1 MFEYERVYA
10 EIDLDAIC
18 KNVSAMKKNIANDT
32 KILAVIKTDG
42 YGHGA
47 IPIAIELENI
57 DDVYGFAVATAE
69 EALDLRKN
77 DIKKPILILGYT
89 FPGNYEELIKNKIS
103 MALFREDSM
112 AEIAKVAEEIGEK
125 ALVHIKVDTGMGRIG
140 VLPNEEGLSFAGK
153 IIENPSLCLEGVFTH
168 FAKADET
175 DKEFTYGQIKKFDAY
190 VKDIEEKYHYQIPIK
205 HVSNSAGIIDVKE
218 ANMDLVRAG
227 IILYGLWPSDEV
239 NKENITL
246 KPALS
251 LYSTVVYLK
260 DVEKGTPVS
269 YGGKFIADKAMKIA
283 TIPVGY
289 GDGYP
294 RSLSGKGYVLIRGQ
308 KAPILG
314 RVCMDQFM
322 VDVSHIKDVC
332 MGDKVTLIGK
342 DENENITVDEL
353 GELADKFN
361 YEFVCGLSKRIP
373 RTFVKNKKVIGTE
386 NYFEGVFIS

>member
-10 EIDLDAIC
+10 EINLDAIHS
-18 KNVSAMKKNIANDT
+18 NVWAMKQHISKQT
-32 KILAVIKTDG
+32 KILAVIKTDA

-47 IPIAIELENI
+47 IPIAKELENE
-57 DDVYGFAVATAE
+57 DGVYGYAVATAE

-77 DIKKPILILGYT
+77 HIEKPILILGYT
-89 FPGNYEELIKNKIS
+89 FPGSYEELIRNRIS
-103 MALFREDSM
+103 IALFREDSLD
-112 AEIAKVAEEIGEK
+112 EISQVAEKIGQK

-140 VLPNEEGLSFAGK
+140 VMPNEEGIVFAGK
-153 IIENPSLCLEGVFTH
+153 ILERKSLWLEGVFTH

-175 DKEFTYGQIKKFDAY
+175 NKEFTYRQMKKYLDF
-190 VKDIEEKYHYQIPIK
+190 VGEIEKRYGYSIPIK
-205 HVSNSAGIIDVKE
+205 HMSNSAGIIDMKE
-218 ANMDLVRAG
+218 ANLDLVRAG

-239 NKENITL
+239 SKDYVPL
-246 KPALS
+246 QPALS

-260 DVEKGTPVS
+260 EIEAGTPVS
-269 YGGKFIADKAMKIA
+269 YGGTFVADKKMKIA

-294 RSLSGKGYVLIRGQ
+294 RSLSNKGYVLIHGQ

-322 VDVSHIKDVC
+322 VDVTPIANVK
-332 MGDKVTLIGK
+332 MGDKVTLIGT
-342 DENENITVDEL
+342 DGEETITVEEL
-353 GELADKFN
+353 GEIADKFN

-373 RTFVKNKKVIGTE
+373 RTFVKDKKVIGTE

>member
-10 EIDLDAIC
+10 QIDLDAVRD
-18 KNVSAMKKNIANDT
+18 NVISMKKHISNDT

-47 IPIAIELENI
+47 IPIAKELEEEEC
-57 DDVYGFAVATAE
+57 VFGYAVATSE

-77 DIKKPILILGYT
+77 DINKPILILGYT
-89 FPGNYEELIKNKIS
+89 FPGKYEELIKNRIS
-103 MALFREDSM
+103 MAVFREDSLD
-112 AEIAKVAEEIGEK
+112 EISQVAAKVGEK

-140 VLPNEEGLSFAGK
+140 VMPDETGFSFAEK
-153 IIENPSLCLEGVFTH
+153 ILCNEYLCLEGVFTH
-168 FAKADET
+168 FAKADEQ
-175 DKEFTYGQIKKFDAY
+175 DKTFTYEQI
-190 VKDIEEKYHYQIPIK
+190 EKYNYFVREIENKYNYNIPIK
-205 HVSNSAGIIDVKE
+205 HTSNSAGIIDLKE

-239 NKENITL
+239 CREQLVL
-246 KPALS
+246 KPVLS
-251 LYSTVVYLK
+251 LYSTVVFIK
-260 DVEKGTPVS
+260 EVKPGATVS
-269 YGGKFIADKAMKIA
+269 YGSTFVAKEHMRIA

-294 RSLSGKGYVLIRGQ
+294 RSLSGKGYVLINGK

-322 VDVSHIKDVC
+322 VDVTHIENVK
-332 MGDKVTLIGK
+332 MGDKVTLIGF
-342 DENENITVDEL
+342 DGEECISVEEL
-353 GELADKFN
+353 GMIADKFN

-373 RTFVKNKKVIGTE
+373 RIFVKDKNVIGTE

>member
-10 EIDLDAIC
+10 EIDLDAIRH
-18 KNVSAMKKNIANDT
+18 NVSAMSENIAMDT

-47 IPIAIELENI
+47 IPIAKELEEM
-57 DDVYGFAVATAE
+57 DKVYGYAVATAE

-77 DIKKPILILGYT
+77 EVKKPILILGYT
-89 FPGNYEELIKNKIS
+89 FPGKYEELIRNNIS
-103 MALFREDSM
+103 MALFRKDSLE
-112 AEIAKVAEEIGEK
+112 EIAQVAKNIGKK
-125 ALVHIKVDTGMGRIG
+125 ASVHIKIDTGMGRIG
-140 VLPNEEGLSFAGK
+140 VFPDETGVEFAGEILK
-153 IIENPSLCLEGVFTH
+153 NEFLYLEGAFTH

-175 DKEFTYGQIKKFDAY
+175 DKTFTLDQIEKFRTF
-190 VKDIEEKYHYQIPIK
+190 VNEVEEKFGYQIPMK
-205 HVSNSAGIIDVKE
+205 HTSNSAGIIDLKE
-218 ANMDLVRAG
+218 ANLDLVRAG

-239 NKENITL
+239 SKTAVCL

-251 LYSTVVYLK
+251 LYSTIVYIK
-260 DVEKGTPVS
+260 DIQEGTPVS
-269 YGGKFIADKAMKIA
+269 YGGKFVADKKMKIA

-294 RSLSGKGYVLIRGQ
+294 RSLSGKGFVLIQGQ
-308 KAPILG
+308 RAPILG

-322 VDVSHIKDVC
+322 VDVSHIANVN
-332 MGDKVTLIGK
+332 MGDKVTLIGEDK
-342 DENENITVDEL
+342 GQKITVEEL
-353 GELADKFN
+353 GDLADKFN

>member
-18 KNVSAMKKNIANDT
+18 KNVVAMKNNIAKDT

-47 IPIAIELENI
+47 IPIAIELETM
-57 DDVYGFAVATAE
+57 DEVYGFAVATAE

-89 FPGNYEELIKNKIS
+89 FPGKYEELIKNKIS
-103 MALFREDSM
+103 MALFREDSLD
-112 AEIAKVAEEIGEK
+112 EIAKVAEKMDEK

-140 VLPNEEGLSFAGK
+140 VRPDEDGVIFAGK
-153 IIENPSLCLEGVFTH
+153 ILANPSLCLEGVFTH
-168 FAKADET
+168 FAKADESNKDFT
-175 DKEFTYGQIKKFDAY
+175 YRQIEKFQEFTGKIK
-190 VKDIEEKYHYQIPIK
+190 ETYHYQIPII
-205 HVSNSAGIIDVKE
+205 HASNSAGIIDIKE

-239 NKENITL
+239 NKESISL
-246 KPALS
+246 RPALS
-251 LYSTVVYLK
+251 LYSTIVYLK
-260 DVEKGTPVS
+260 EIEKGTPVS
-269 YGGKFIADKAMKIA
+269 YGGKFVAEKSMKIA

-294 RSLSGKGYVLIRGQ
+294 RSLSGKGYVLIKGQ

-322 VDVSHIKDVC
+322 VDVTHIKEVC

-342 DENENITVDEL
+342 DCEETITVEEL
-353 GELADKFN
+353 GDLADKFN

>member
-18 KNVSAMKKNIANDT
+18 KNVCAMKKNIAKDT
-32 KILAVIKTDG
+32 RILAVIKTDG

-47 IPIAIELENI
+47 IPIAIELENM
-57 DDVYGFAVATAE
+57 DEVYGFAVATAE

-77 DIKKPILILGYT
+77 NIKKPILILGYT
-89 FPGNYEELIKNKIS
+89 FPGNYEELIRNKIS

-125 ALVHIKVDTGMGRIG
+125 ALVHIKLDTGMGRIG
-140 VLPNEEGLSFAGK
+140 VLPNEAGIGFAGK
-153 IIENPSLCLEGVFTH
+153 IIENPFLYLEGVFTH

-175 DKEFTYGQIKKFDAY
+175 DKEFTYGQIRKFDDY
-190 VKDIEEKYHYQIPIK
+190 IRSIETKYHYEIPIK
-205 HVSNSAGIIDVKE
+205 HVSNSAGIIDIKE

-239 NKENITL
+239 NKKNISL
-246 KPALS
+246 NPALS

-260 DVEKGTPVS
+260 EIEKGTAVS
-269 YGGKFIADKAMKIA
+269 YGGKFVADKAMKIA

-322 VDVSHIKDVC
+322 VDVSHISEVC

-342 DENENITVDEL
+342 DEKEIITVEEL

>member
-112 AEIAKVAEEIGEK
+112 AEIAKVAKEIGEK

-140 VLPNEEGLSFAGK
+140 VLPNEEGARFAGK

-190 VKDIEEKYHYQIPIK
+190 VKYIEEKYHYQIPIK

-227 IILYGLWPSDEV
+227 IIYMDYGLLT
-239 NKENITL
+239 K
-246 KPALS
+246 
-251 LYSTVVYLK
+251 
-260 DVEKGTPVS
+260 
-269 YGGKFIADKAMKIA
+269 
-283 TIPVGY
+283 
-289 GDGYP
+289 
-294 RSLSGKGYVLIRGQ
+294 
-308 KAPILG
+308 
-314 RVCMDQFM
+314 
-322 VDVSHIKDVC
+322 
-332 MGDKVTLIGK
+332 
-342 DENENITVDEL
+342 
-353 GELADKFN
+353 
-361 YEFVCGLSKRIP
+361 
-373 RTFVKNKKVIGTE
+373 
-386 NYFEGVFIS
+386 

>member
-10 EIDLDAIC
+10 QIDLDAIRD
-18 KNVSAMKKNIANDT
+18 NVIAMKKHISNDT

-47 IPIAIELENI
+47 IPIAKELEEEEC
-57 DDVYGFAVATAE
+57 VFGYAVATAE

-77 DIKKPILILGYT
+77 EINKPILILGYT
-89 FPGNYEELIKNKIS
+89 FPGKYEELIRHRIS
-103 MALFREDSM
+103 MAVFREDSLN
-112 AEIAKVAEEIGEK
+112 EISQIAAKVGEK

-140 VLPNEEGLSFAGK
+140 VMPDETGLAFAQKILNNEF
-153 IIENPSLCLEGVFTH
+153 LCLEGVFTH
-168 FAKADET
+168 FAKADEQ
-175 DKEFTYGQIKKFDAY
+175 DKTFTYGQI
-190 VKDIEEKYHYQIPIK
+190 EKYRNFVGEIEKRYNYNIPIK
-205 HVSNSAGIIDVKE
+205 HTSNSAGIIDLRE
-218 ANMDLVRAG
+218 ANMNLVRAG
-227 IILYGLWPSDEV
+227 IILYGLWPSEEV
-239 NKENITL
+239 GKELLVL

-251 LYSTVVYLK
+251 LYSTIVFIK
-260 DVEKGTPVS
+260 DVKPGTTVS
-269 YGGKFIADKAMKIA
+269 YGGTFVAKENMKIA

-294 RSLSGKGYVLIRGQ
+294 RSLSGKGYVLIHGK

-322 VDVSHIKDVC
+322 VDVTHIENVK
-332 MGDKVTLIGK
+332 MGDKVTLIGT
-342 DENENITVDEL
+342 DGEENISVEEL
-353 GELADKFN
+353 GTLADKFN

-373 RTFVKNKKVIGTE
+373 RIFVKDKKVIGTE

>member
-10 EIDLDAIC
+10 EIDLDAV
-18 KNVSAMKKNIANDT
+18 KDNVRAMKKHISDKT
-32 KILAVIKTDG
+32 KIMAVIKTDG

-47 IPIAIELENI
+47 IPIAGELQKEEA
-57 DDVYGFAVATAE
+57 VYGFAVATPE
-69 EALDLRKN
+69 EALDLRRN
-77 DIKKPILILGYT
+77 NVHKPILILGYT
-89 FPGNYEELIKNKIS
+89 FPGKYEELIKNNIS
-103 MALFREDSM
+103 MAVFRKDSLM
-112 AEIAKVAEEIGEK
+112 EIAQIAKKIHYK
-125 ALVHIKVDTGMGRIG
+125 ARVHIKVDTGMGRIG
-140 VLPNEEGLSFAGK
+140 VMPNEEGLSFAGE
-153 IIENPSLCLEGVFTH
+153 ILNTPDLCLEGVFTH
-168 FAKADET
+168 FAKADESNK
-175 DKEFTYGQIKKFDAY
+175 DFTYGQIDAFNGY
-190 VKDIEEKYHYQIPIK
+190 VNKIEELYGYQIPIK
-205 HVSNSAGIIDVKE
+205 HVSNSAGILDISE

-239 NKENITL
+239 DKEKISLN
-246 KPALS
+246 PALS

-260 DVEKGTPVS
+260 EIEAGTPVS
-269 YGGKFIADKAMKIA
+269 YGGKFVSDKPMKVA

-322 VDVSHIKDVC
+322 VDVTHIKEVC
-332 MGDKVTLIGK
+332 MGDKVTLIGNDGK
-342 DENENITVDEL
+342 ENITVEEL
-353 GELADKFN
+353 GILADKFN

>member
-10 EIDLDAIC
+10 EIDLDAI
-18 KNVSAMKKNIANDT
+18 KDNVRAMKEHISDKT
-32 KILAVIKTDG
+32 KIMAVIKTDG

-47 IPIAIELENI
+47 IPIAGELQKEEA
-57 DDVYGFAVATAE
+57 VYGFAVATPE
-69 EALDLRKN
+69 EALDLRRN
-77 DIKKPILILGYT
+77 NVHKPILILGYT
-89 FPGNYEELIKNKIS
+89 FPGKYEELIKNNIS
-103 MALFREDSM
+103 MAVFRKDSLL
-112 AEIAKVAEEIGEK
+112 EIAQIAKKINYK
-125 ALVHIKVDTGMGRIG
+125 ARVHIKVDTGMGRIG
-140 VLPNEEGLSFAGK
+140 VMPNEEGLSFAGE
-153 IIENPSLCLEGVFTH
+153 ILNTPDLSLEGVFTH

-175 DKEFTYGQIKKFDAY
+175 DKSFTYGQMKKYNDFVAQ
-190 VKDIEEKYHYQIPIK
+190 IEEKFQYKIPVK
-205 HVSNSAGIIDVKE
+205 HVSNSAGIIDIKE
-218 ANMDLVRAG
+218 ANMDVVRAG

-239 NKENITL
+239 SKSVISL
-246 KPALS
+246 KTALS
-251 LYSTVVYLK
+251 LYSTIVYLK
-260 DVEKGTPVS
+260 EVDEGTTVS
-269 YGGKFIADKAMKIA
+269 YGGKFVADKKMKIA

-322 VDVSHIKDVC
+322 VDVSHIEDVK

-342 DENENITVDEL
+342 DKEEVITVEEL
-353 GELADKFN
+353 GEIADKFN

-373 RTFVKNKKVIGTE
+373 RTFVKNRKVIGTE

>member
-10 EIDLDAIC
+10 EIDLDAIRH
-18 KNVSAMKKNIANDT
+18 NVSAMSENIAKDT

-47 IPIAIELENI
+47 IPIAKELEEM
-57 DDVYGFAVATAE
+57 DKVYGYAVATAE

-77 DIKKPILILGYT
+77 EVKKPILILGYT
-89 FPGNYEELIKNKIS
+89 FPGKYEELIRNNIS
-103 MALFREDSM
+103 MALFRKDSLE
-112 AEIAKVAEEIGEK
+112 EIAQVAKNIGKK
-125 ALVHIKVDTGMGRIG
+125 ASVHIKIDTGMGRIG
-140 VLPNEEGLSFAGK
+140 VSPDETGVEFAGEILK
-153 IIENPSLCLEGVFTH
+153 NEFLYLEGAFTH

-175 DKEFTYGQIKKFDAY
+175 DKTFTLDQIEKFRTF
-190 VKDIEEKYHYQIPIK
+190 VNEVEEKFGYQIPMK
-205 HVSNSAGIIDVKE
+205 HTSNSAGIIDLKE
-218 ANMDLVRAG
+218 ANLDLVRAG

-239 NKENITL
+239 SKTAVCL

-251 LYSTVVYLK
+251 LYSTIVYIK
-260 DVEKGTPVS
+260 DIQEGTPVS
-269 YGGKFIADKAMKIA
+269 YGGKFVADKKMKIA

-294 RSLSGKGYVLIRGQ
+294 RSLSGKGFVLIQGQ
-308 KAPILG
+308 RAPILG

-322 VDVSHIKDVC
+322 VDVSHIANVN
-332 MGDKVTLIGK
+332 MGDKVTLIGEDK
-342 DENENITVDEL
+342 GQRITVEEL
-353 GELADKFN
+353 GDLADKFN

>member
-10 EIDLDAIC
+10 EIDLDAI
-18 KNVSAMKKNIANDT
+18 KDNVMAMKKHISAKT
-32 KILAVIKTDG
+32 RIMAVIKTDG

-47 IPIAIELENI
+47 IPIAEELEKEEA
-57 DDVYGFAVATAE
+57 VYGFAVATPE

-77 DIKKPILILGYT
+77 NIHKPILILGYT
-89 FPGNYEELIKNKIS
+89 FPGKYEELIKNNIS
-103 MALFREDSM
+103 MAVFRKDSLLEIS
-112 AEIAKVAEEIGEK
+112 EIANKINHRAR
-125 ALVHIKVDTGMGRIG
+125 VHLKVDTGMGRIG
-140 VLPNEEGLSFAGK
+140 VMPNEEGVSFAGE
-153 IIENPSLCLEGVFTH
+153 IINTPDLYLEGVFTH

-175 DKEFTYGQIKKFDAY
+175 DKKFTYGQIKKYNDFVAQ
-190 VKDIEEKYHYQIPIK
+190 IEEKYQYQIPVK
-205 HVSNSAGIIDVKE
+205 HVSNSAGIIDIKE
-218 ANMDLVRAG
+218 ANMDVVRAG

-239 NKENITL
+239 TKEYMDL
-246 KPALS
+246 KAALS
-251 LYSTVVYLK
+251 LYSTIVYLK
-260 DVEKGTPVS
+260 EVDEGTPIS
-269 YGGKFIADKAMKIA
+269 YGGKFVADKKMKIA

-294 RSLSGKGYVLIRGQ
+294 RSLSGKGYVLIRGH

-322 VDVSHIKDVC
+322 VDVSHIEDVE

-342 DENENITVDEL
+342 DKEEVITVEEL

>member
-10 EIDLDAIC
+10 EIDLDAI
-18 KNVSAMKKNIANDT
+18 KENIMAMRNHISKDT

-47 IPIAIELENI
+47 IPIAKELETE
-57 DDVYGFAVATAE
+57 DCVYGYAVATAE

-77 DIKKPILILGYT
+77 EIEKPILILGYT
-89 FPGNYEELIKNKIS
+89 FPGKYEELIKNHIS
-103 MALFREDSM
+103 MAVFREDSLR
-112 AEIAKVAEEIGEK
+112 EIAQVAEQIGQK
-125 ALVHIKVDTGMGRIG
+125 AFVHIKVDTGMGRIG
-140 VLPNEEGLSFAGK
+140 VMPDETGLSFAGAILK
-153 IIENPSLCLEGVFTH
+153 NEFLYLEGVFTH

-175 DKEFTYGQIKKFDAY
+175 NKDFTHKQM
-190 VKDIEEKYHYQIPIK
+190 EKYHWFVKEVERRYGYLVPIK
-205 HVSNSAGIIDVKE
+205 HMSNSAGIIDIKE

-239 NKENITL
+239 VKENILL

-251 LYSTVVYLK
+251 LYSTIVYIK
-260 DVEKGTPVS
+260 EVAAGTTVS
-269 YGGKFIADKAMKIA
+269 YGGTFVADKNMKIA

-294 RSLSGKGYVLIRGQ
+294 RSLSGKGYVLINGQ

-322 VDVSHIKDVC
+322 VDVTHIEHVK
-332 MGDKVTLIGK
+332 MGDKVTLIGY
-342 DENENITVDEL
+342 DGEEAISVDEL
-353 GELADKFN
+353 GELANKFN

-373 RTFVKNKKVIGTE
+373 RIFVKDKKVIGTE

>member
-1 MFEYERVYA
+1 MFEYERVCA
-10 EIDLDAIC
+10 EIDLDAIRH
-18 KNVSAMKKNIANDT
+18 NVSAMKKNIEKGT
-32 KILAVIKTDG
+32 KILAVIKTDA

-47 IPIAIELENI
+47 IPIAKELDEMEE
-57 DDVYGFAVATAE
+57 VYGFAVATAE

-77 DIKKPILILGYT
+77 EVEKPILILGYT
-89 FPGNYEELIKNKIS
+89 FPQKYEELIRNHIS
-103 MALFREDSM
+103 ITLFRKDSLL
-112 AEIAKVAEEIGEK
+112 EIARISKSIGQK
-125 ALVHIKVDTGMGRIG
+125 ASVHIKVDTGMGRIG
-140 VLPNEEGLSFAGK
+140 VTLDESGIEFAGE
-153 IIENPSLCLEGVFTH
+153 ILENEFLYLEGVFTH
-168 FAKADET
+168 FARADET
-175 DKEFTYGQIKKFDAY
+175 DKAFTIGQLDKFRDY
-190 VKDIEEKYHYQIPIK
+190 VKKVEERYHYEIPMK
-205 HVSNSAGIIDVKE
+205 HVSNSAGIIDIKE
-218 ANMDLVRAG
+218 ANLDLVRAG

-239 NKENITL
+239 SKEVISL

-251 LYSTVVYLK
+251 LYSTIVYIK
-260 DVEKGTPVS
+260 DVLEGTPIS
-269 YGGKFIADKAMKIA
+269 YGGKFVADRKMKIA

-294 RSLSGKGYVLIRGQ
+294 RSLSNKGYVLINGQ

-322 VDVSHIKDVC
+322 VDVSNIENVQ
-332 MGDKVTLIGK
+332 MGDRVTLIGEDK
-342 DENENITVDEL
+342 GQRITVEEL

>member
-18 KNVSAMKKNIANDT
+18 KNVISMKKNIAKDT

-47 IPIAIELENI
+47 IPIAIELENMEE
-57 DDVYGFAVATAE
+57 VYGFAVATAE

-89 FPGNYEELIKNKIS
+89 FPGKYEELIRNKIS
-103 MALFREDSM
+103 MAIFREDSM
-112 AEIAKVAEEIGEK
+112 VEIAKVAEEIGEK
-125 ALVHIKVDTGMGRIG
+125 ALVHIKVDTGMGRVGIM
-140 VLPNEEGLSFAGK
+140 PNDAGAIFAGK
-153 IIENPSLCLEGVFTH
+153 IIENPALCLEGVFTH
-168 FAKADET
+168 FAKADESNK
-175 DKEFTYGQIKKFDAY
+175 DFTYSQIDAFGTF
-190 VKDIEEKYHYQIPIK
+190 VKRIEEMYGYQIPIK
-205 HVSNSAGIIDVKE
+205 HVSNSAGIIDIKE

-239 NKENITL
+239 DKEKITL

-251 LYSTVVYLK
+251 LYSTIVYLK
-260 DVEKGTPVS
+260 KIEAGTSVS
-269 YGGKFIADKAMKIA
+269 YGGKFVADSTMKIA

-289 GDGYP
+289 GDGCP
-294 RSLSGKGYVLIRGQ
+294 RSLSSKGYVLIKGQ

-322 VDVSHIKDVC
+322 VDVTHIKEVC

-342 DENENITVDEL
+342 DGNERITVEEL
-353 GELADKFN
+353 GKLADKFN

-373 RTFVKNKKVIGTE
+373 RTFMKNKKVIGTE

>member
-10 EIDLDAIC
+10 QIDLDAI
-18 KNVSAMKKNIANDT
+18 KDNVMAMKKHISNDT

-47 IPIAIELENI
+47 IPIAKELEEEEC
-57 DDVYGFAVATAE
+57 VFGYAVATAE

-77 DIKKPILILGYT
+77 EINKPILILGYT
-89 FPGNYEELIKNKIS
+89 FPGKYEELIRNRIS
-103 MALFREDSM
+103 MAVFREDSLY
-112 AEIAKVAEEIGEK
+112 EISQIAAKVGEK

-140 VLPNEEGLSFAGK
+140 VMPDETGLAFAQKILDNEF
-153 IIENPSLCLEGVFTH
+153 LCLEGVFTH
-168 FAKADET
+168 FAKADEQ
-175 DKEFTYGQIKKFDAY
+175 DKTFTYGQI
-190 VKDIEEKYHYQIPIK
+190 EKYRNFVGEIEKRYNYNIPIK
-205 HVSNSAGIIDVKE
+205 HTSNSAGIIDLRE
-218 ANMDLVRAG
+218 ANMNLVRAG
-227 IILYGLWPSDEV
+227 IILYGLWPSEEV
-239 NKENITL
+239 HKEQLVL

-251 LYSTVVYLK
+251 LYSTIVFIK
-260 DVEKGTPVS
+260 DVKPGTTVS
-269 YGGKFIADKAMKIA
+269 YGGTFVAKENMKIA

-294 RSLSGKGYVLIRGQ
+294 RSLSGKGYVLIHGK

-322 VDVSHIKDVC
+322 VDVTHIENVK
-332 MGDKVTLIGK
+332 MGDKVTLIGT
-342 DENENITVDEL
+342 DGEENISVEEL
-353 GELADKFN
+353 GTLADKFN

-373 RTFVKNKKVIGTE
+373 RIFVKDKKVIGTE

>member
-18 KNVSAMKKNIANDT
+18 RNVSSMKKNIAKDT

-77 DIKKPILILGYT
+77 NIKKPILILGYT

-112 AEIAKVAEEIGEK
+112 DEIAKVAEEIGEK

-140 VLPNEEGLSFAGK
+140 VLPNEEGVSFAGK
-153 IIENPSLCLEGVFTH
+153 IIENPVLCLEGVFTH
-168 FAKADET
+168 FAKADEME
-175 DKEFTYGQIKKFDAY
+175 KEFTYGQIKKFDAY
-190 VKDIEEKYHYQIPIK
+190 VKNIEEKYQYQIPIK
-205 HVSNSAGIIDVKE
+205 HASNSAGIIDVKE

-260 DVEKGTPVS
+260 DIEKGTPVS
-269 YGGKFIADKAMKIA
+269 YGGKFVADKKMKIA

-294 RSLSGKGYVLIRGQ
+294 RSLSSKGYVLIRGQ

-332 MGDKVTLIGK
+332 MGDKVTLIGN
-342 DENENITVDEL
+342 DETECITVEEL

>member
-10 EIDLDAIC
+10 EIDLDAIRD
-18 KNVSAMKKNIANDT
+18 NVRAMKNHISQGT

-47 IPIAIELENI
+47 IPIAKELEEE
-57 DDVYGFAVATAE
+57 DSVYGYAVATAE

-77 DIKKPILILGYT
+77 EIKKPILILGYT
-89 FPGNYEELIKNKIS
+89 FPGKYEELIKNKIS
-103 MALFREDSM
+103 MAIFREDSLCD
-112 AEIAKVAEEIGEK
+112 ISQVARKLGQK

-140 VLPNEEGLSFAGK
+140 VLPDENGLSFAKK
-153 IIENPSLCLEGVFTH
+153 ILDNKFLCLEGVFTH
-168 FAKADET
+168 FAKADES
-175 DKEFTYGQIKKFDAY
+175 DKTFTYAQIDKYKYF
-190 VKDIEEKYHYQIPIK
+190 VNEIEKRYQYDIPIK
-205 HVSNSAGIIDVKE
+205 HISNSAGIIDIRD
-218 ANMDLVRAG
+218 ANMNLVRAG

-239 NKENITL
+239 CREEITL

-251 LYSTVVYLK
+251 LYSTIVYIK
-260 DVEKGTPVS
+260 DVKSGTTVS
-269 YGGKFIADKAMKIA
+269 YGGTFVAKKDMKIA

-294 RSLSGKGYVLIRGQ
+294 RSLSGKGYVLINGK

-322 VDVSHIKDVC
+322 VDVTHIDNVK
-332 MGDKVTLIGK
+332 MGDKVTLIGS
-342 DENENITVDEL
+342 DRGGNITVEEL
-353 GELADKFN
+353 GTLADKFN

-373 RTFVKNKKVIGTE
+373 RIFIKDKNVIGTE

>member
-1 MFEYERVYA
+1 MFDYERVYA
-10 EIDLDAIC
+10 EINLNSIC
-18 KNVSAMKKNIANDT
+18 HNVKSMRANIDSDT

-47 IPIAIELENI
+47 IPIAKELETI
-57 DDVYGFAVATAE
+57 EYVYGYAVATAE

-89 FPGNYEELIKNKIS
+89 FSGKYEELIENNIS
-103 MALFREDSM
+103 LTVFREDSIEELET
-112 AEIAKVAEEIGEK
+112 AAKHLGKK
-125 ALVHIKVDTGMGRIG
+125 AYVHLKVDTGMGRIG
-140 VLPNEEGLSFAGK
+140 VLPDENGLVFAGK
-153 IIENPSLCLEGVFTH
+153 ILASSNLCLEGIFTH
-168 FAKADET
+168 FTKADER
-175 DKEFTYGQIKKFDAY
+175 DKEFTYMQLCKFNQFA
-190 VKDIEEKYHYQIPIK
+190 KEIESTYNYHIPMK
-205 HVSNSAGIIDVKE
+205 HASNSAGIIDIKE
-218 ANMDLVRAG
+218 ANLNLVRAG

-239 NKENITL
+239 AKEVVDL

-251 LYSTVVYLK
+251 LYSSIVYIK
-260 DVEKGTPVS
+260 DVNEGTTIS
-269 YGGKFIADKAMKIA
+269 YGGTFIAQKPMKIA

-294 RSLSGKGYVLIRGQ
+294 RSLSNVGYVLINGV

-322 VDVSHIKDVC
+322 VDVSHIENVQ

-342 DENENITVDEL
+342 DKEEVITVEEL
-353 GELADKFN
+353 GRLSDKFN

-373 RTFVKNKKVIGTE
+373 RTFVKDKEVIGTE
-386 NYFEGVFIS
+386 NYFEGVYIS

>member
-18 KNVSAMKKNIANDT
+18 QNVSAMKKNIAQDT
-32 KILAVIKTDG
+32 KILAVIKTDA

-47 IPIAIELENI
+47 IPIAKELENMN
-57 DDVYGFAVATAE
+57 DVFGFAVATAE

-89 FPGNYEELIKNKIS
+89 FPGNYEELIKNHIS
-103 MALFREDSM
+103 MAIFREDSLL
-112 AEIAKVAEEIGEK
+112 EIAQVAKNIGQT
-125 ALVHIKVDTGMGRIG
+125 ASVHIKVDTGMGRIG
-140 VLPNEEGLSFAGK
+140 VRPDDEGINFAGK
-153 IIENPSLCLEGVFTH
+153 ILENDNLYLEGVFTH
-168 FAKADET
+168 FAKADEENK
-175 DKEFTYGQIKKFDAY
+175 DFTFGQIRKFNDFVKK
-190 VKDIEEKYHYQIPIK
+190 IEDNYGYSIPMK
-205 HVSNSAGIIDVKE
+205 HASNSAGIIDIKE

-239 NKENITL
+239 SKQEIDL

-251 LYSTVVYLK
+251 LYSTIVFLK
-260 DVEKGTPVS
+260 EIEEGTSVS
-269 YGGKFIADKAMKIA
+269 YGGKFVADKKMKVA

-294 RSLSGKGYVLIRGQ
+294 RSLSGKGYVLINGK

-322 VDVSHIKDVC
+322 VDVTHIEDAK
-332 MGDKVTLIGK
+332 MGDKVTLIGT
-342 DENENITVDEL
+342 DMSECITVEEL

-373 RTFVKNKKVIGTE
+373 RTFVKNNKVIGTE

>member
-18 KNVSAMKKNIANDT
+18 QNVSAMKKNIAKDT

-47 IPIAIELENI
+47 IPIAKELETM
-57 DDVYGFAVATAE
+57 DDVFGFAVATAE

-89 FPGNYEELIKNKIS
+89 FPGNYEELIKNHIS
-103 MALFREDSM
+103 MALFREDSLL
-112 AEIAKVAEEIGEK
+112 EIAQVAKKIGQE

-140 VLPNEEGLSFAGK
+140 VRPDEEGISFAGR
-153 IIENPSLCLEGVFTH
+153 ILENEFLYLEGVFTH
-168 FAKADET
+168 FAKADEAN
-175 DKEFTYGQIKKFDAY
+175 KAFTFGQIRKFNDFVA
-190 VKDIEEKYHYQIPIK
+190 KIEEKYQYSIPMK
-205 HVSNSAGIIDVKE
+205 HTSNSAGIIDIKE

-239 NKENITL
+239 SKKEISL

-251 LYSTVVYLK
+251 LYSTIVYIK
-260 DVEKGTPVS
+260 EIEEGTPVS
-269 YGGKFIADKAMKIA
+269 YGGRFVADKKMKVA

-294 RSLSGKGYVLIRGQ
+294 RSLSGKGYVLINGK

-322 VDVSHIKDVC
+322 VDVTHIEDVK
-332 MGDKVTLIGK
+332 MGDKVTLIGN
-342 DENENITVDEL
+342 DMAECITVEEL

>member
-10 EIDLDAIC
+10 EIDLDAIGE
-18 KNVSAMKKNIANDT
+18 NVLAMKQHISDST
-32 KILAVIKTDG
+32 KIMAVIKTDG

-47 IPIAIELENI
+47 IPIAGELEKE
-57 DDVYGFAVATAE
+57 DSVYGYAVATAE

-77 DIKKPILILGYT
+77 RMKKPILILGYT
-89 FPGNYEELIKNKIS
+89 FPEQYEELIENHIS
-103 MALFREDSM
+103 MALFREDSL
-112 AEIAKVAEEIGEK
+112 AEIARAAEKIGQK

-140 VLPNEEGLSFAGK
+140 VMPDDKGLSFAGK
-153 IIENPSLCLEGVFTH
+153 ILEEDWLCLEGIFTH

-175 DKEFTYGQIKKFDAY
+175 DKAFTYGQMEKFMGF
-190 VKDIEEKYHYQIPIK
+190 VSKIEETYGYKIPLK
-205 HVSNSAGIIDVKE
+205 HMSNSAGIIDIKK
-218 ANMDLVRAG
+218 ANLDVVRAG

-239 NKENITL
+239 LKEEICL

-251 LYSTVVYLK
+251 LYSTIVYIK
-260 DVEKGTPVS
+260 EVPKGTPIS
-269 YGGKFIADKAMKIA
+269 YGGTFVTDKTMKIA

-294 RSLSGKGYVLIRGQ
+294 RSLSGKGYVLINGK

-322 VDVSHIKDVC
+322 VDVTHIEDVKLN
-332 MGDKVTLIGK
+332 DKVTLIGK
-342 DENENITVDEL
+342 SGGETITVEEL
-353 GELADKFN
+353 GALADKFN

-373 RTFVKNKKVIGTE
+373 RIFVKDKKAIGTE

>member
-10 EIDLDAIC
+10 EIDLDAI
-18 KNVSAMKKNIANDT
+18 KDNVLAMKNHISKDT

-47 IPIAIELENI
+47 IPIAKELEEE
-57 DDVYGFAVATAE
+57 DSVYGYAVATAE

-89 FPGNYEELIKNKIS
+89 FPGKYEELIKNQIS
-103 MALFREDSM
+103 MAIFRDDSLEDISRV
-112 AEIAKVAEEIGEK
+112 AKKIGEK

-140 VLPNEEGLSFAGK
+140 VLPDETGLSFAK
-153 IIENPSLCLEGVFTH
+153 KVLDNEFLYLEGVFTH
-168 FAKADET
+168 FAKADES
-175 DKEFTYGQIKKFDAY
+175 DKSFTYAQI
-190 VKDIEEKYHYQIPIK
+190 EKYKYFVNEIEKRYQYDVPIK
-205 HVSNSAGIIDVKE
+205 HTSNSAGIIDIKD
-218 ANMDLVRAG
+218 ANMNLVRAG

-239 NKENITL
+239 CREEIVL

-251 LYSTVVYLK
+251 LYSTIVYIK
-260 DVEKGTPVS
+260 DVKPGATVS
-269 YGGKFIADKAMKIA
+269 YGGNFVAKEDMKIA
-283 TIPVGY
+283 TVPVGY

-294 RSLSGKGYVLIRGQ
+294 RSLSGKGYVLINGK

-322 VDVSHIKDVC
+322 VDVSHINDVK
-332 MGDKVTLIGK
+332 MGDKVTLIGS
-342 DENENITVDEL
+342 DGEENIAVEEL
-353 GELADKFN
+353 GALADKFN

-373 RTFVKNKKVIGTE
+373 RIFIKDKNVIGTE

>member
-10 EIDLDAIC
+10 EVDLDAIC
-18 KNVSAMKKNIANDT
+18 HNVSAMKENIAKDT
-32 KILAVIKTDG
+32 GILAVIKTDG

-47 IPIAIELENI
+47 VPIAKELEEM
-57 DDVYGFAVATAE
+57 DEVYGYAVATAE

-89 FPGNYEELIKNKIS
+89 FPGKYEELIRNHIS
-103 MALFREDSM
+103 MALFRKDSL
-112 AEIAKVAEEIGEK
+112 ADIVQVAKNIGQK
-125 ALVHIKVDTGMGRIG
+125 ASVHIKVDTGMGRIG
-140 VLPNEEGLSFAGK
+140 VCPDDDGVEFAGEILK
-153 IIENPSLCLEGVFTH
+153 NEFLYLEGVFTH
-168 FAKADET
+168 FARADES
-175 DKEFTYGQIKKFDAY
+175 DKEFTFGQLKKFQDF
-190 VKDIEEKYHYQIPIK
+190 VHKVEERFHYQIPMK
-205 HVSNSAGIIDVKE
+205 HASNSAGIIDIKE
-218 ANMDLVRAG
+218 ANLDLVRAG

-239 NKENITL
+239 SKTAVCL
-246 KPALS
+246 KPALG
-251 LYSTVVYLK
+251 LYSTVVYIK
-260 DVEKGTPVS
+260 EITEGTPVS
-269 YGGKFIADKAMKIA
+269 YGGKFVADKNMKIA

-294 RSLSGKGYVLIRGQ
+294 RSLSGKGYVLIQGQ

-322 VDVSHIKDVC
+322 VDISHIENVQ
-332 MGDKVTLIGK
+332 MGDKVTLIGEDK
-342 DENENITVDEL
+342 GQRITVEEL

-373 RTFVKNKKVIGTE
+373 RTFVKNRKVIGTE

>member
-10 EIDLDAIC
+10 EIDLDAIRG
-18 KNVSAMKKNIANDT
+18 NVLAMKQHISDET
-32 KILAVIKTDG
+32 KIMAVIKTDG

-47 IPIAIELENI
+47 IPIAKELEMEEG
-57 DDVYGFAVATAE
+57 VYGYAVATAE

-77 DIKKPILILGYT
+77 QIQKPILILGYT
-89 FPGNYEELIKNKIS
+89 FPGKYEELIKNRIS
-103 MALFREDSM
+103 MALFREDSLN
-112 AEIAKVAEEIGEK
+112 EIAKVAEKIGQK

-140 VLPNEEGLSFAGK
+140 VMPDEEGLSFAGK
-153 IIENPSLCLEGVFTH
+153 ILANNFLCLEGIFTH
-168 FAKADET
+168 FAKADENN
-175 DKEFTYGQIKKFDAY
+175 KAFTYGQMKKFEDFA
-190 VKDIEEKYHYQIPIK
+190 KKIEETYDYSIPIK
-205 HVSNSAGIIDVKE
+205 HASNSAGIIDIKE
-218 ANMDLVRAG
+218 ANLDLVRAG

-239 NKENITL
+239 SKTVIAL

-251 LYSTVVYLK
+251 LYSTIVYIK
-260 DVEKGTPVS
+260 EIEPGTSVS
-269 YGGKFIADKAMKIA
+269 YGGTFVADKKMKIA

-294 RSLSGKGYVLIRGQ
+294 RSLSSKGYVLINGK

-322 VDVSHIKDVC
+322 VDVSHIENTG
-332 MGDKVTLIGK
+332 MGDKVTLIGTDGK
-342 DENENITVDEL
+342 ERITVEEL

-373 RTFVKNKKVIGTE
+373 RTFVKDKKVIGTE

>member
-10 EIDLDAIC
+10 EIDLNAI
-18 KNVSAMKKNIANDT
+18 KENVLAMKKHIAAGT

-47 IPIAIELENI
+47 IPIANELEKE
-57 DDVYGFAVATAE
+57 DSVYGFAVATAE

-77 DIKKPILILGYT
+77 NIQKPILILGYT
-89 FPGNYEELIKNKIS
+89 FPGKYEELIKNHIS
-103 MALFREDSM
+103 MALFREDSLL
-112 AEIAKVAEEIGEK
+112 EIAKVAEQIGQK

-140 VLPNEEGLSFAGK
+140 IRPNDEGVAFAGE
-153 IIENPSLCLEGVFTH
+153 ILHSPYLCLEGVFTH
-168 FAKADET
+168 FAKADEEN
-175 DKEFTYGQIKKFDAY
+175 KEFTYGQLNKFNEFVSKIEKTYAY
-190 VKDIEEKYHYQIPIK
+190 NIPIK
-205 HVSNSAGIIDVKE
+205 HASNSAGIIDISK
-218 ANMDLVRAG
+218 ANLDLVRAG

-239 NKENITL
+239 SKEKISL

-251 LYSTVVYLK
+251 LYSTIVYIK
-260 DVEKGTPVS
+260 EVEKGTPIS
-269 YGGKFIADKAMKIA
+269 YGGKFVADRKMKIA

-294 RSLSGKGYVLIRGQ
+294 RSLSNKGYVLINGK

-322 VDVSHIKDVC
+322 ADVTHIEDVK
-332 MGDKVTLIGK
+332 MGDRVTLIGEDK
-342 DENENITVDEL
+342 EERITVEEL
-353 GELADKFN
+353 GEIADKFN

-373 RTFVKNKKVIGTE
+373 RIFVKDKKVIGTE

>member
-10 EIDLDAIC
+10 EIDLDAI
-18 KNVSAMKKNIANDT
+18 KDNVLAMKSHISKDT

-47 IPIAIELENI
+47 IPIAKELEEE
-57 DDVYGFAVATAE
+57 DSVYGYAVATAE

-89 FPGNYEELIKNKIS
+89 FPGKYEELIKNQIS
-103 MALFREDSM
+103 MAIFRDDSLEDISRV
-112 AEIAKVAEEIGEK
+112 AKKIGEK

-140 VLPNEEGLSFAGK
+140 VLPDETGLSFAK
-153 IIENPSLCLEGVFTH
+153 KVLDNEFLYLEGVFTH
-168 FAKADET
+168 FAKADES
-175 DKEFTYGQIKKFDAY
+175 DKSFTYVQI
-190 VKDIEEKYHYQIPIK
+190 EKYKYFVNEIEKRYQYDVPIK
-205 HVSNSAGIIDVKE
+205 HTSNSAGIIDIKD
-218 ANMDLVRAG
+218 ANMNLVRAG

-239 NKENITL
+239 CREAIVL

-251 LYSTVVYLK
+251 LYSTIVYIK
-260 DVEKGTPVS
+260 DVKPGATVS
-269 YGGKFIADKAMKIA
+269 YGGTFVAKEDMKIA
-283 TIPVGY
+283 TVPVGY

-294 RSLSGKGYVLIRGQ
+294 RSLSGKGYVLINGK

-322 VDVSHIKDVC
+322 VDVSHINDVK
-332 MGDKVTLIGK
+332 MGDKVTLIGS
-342 DENENITVDEL
+342 DGEENIVVEEL
-353 GELADKFN
+353 GALADKFN

-373 RTFVKNKKVIGTE
+373 RIFIKDKNVIGTE

>member
-1 MFEYERVYA
+1 MYDYERVYA
-10 EIDLDAIC
+10 QIDLDAVC
-18 KNVSAMKKNIANDT
+18 DNIAEMKRCIRQET
-32 KILAVIKTDG
+32 KILAVIKTDA

-47 IPIAIELENI
+47 IPIAKELENV
-57 DDVYGFAVATAE
+57 DYVYGYAVATAE

-77 DIKKPILILGYT
+77 QIEKPILILGYT
-89 FPGNYEELIKNKIS
+89 FSGSYEELIKNEIS
-103 MALFREDSM
+103 MAVFRLDSFI
-112 AEIAKVAEEIGEK
+112 EIEKVAKKIGKK
-125 ALVHIKVDTGMGRIG
+125 ACVHIKVDTGMGRIG
-140 VLPNEEGLSFAGK
+140 VLPDERGLEFAGK
-153 IIENPSLCLEGVFTH
+153 VIQSENVKLDGIFTH
-168 FAKADET
+168 FAKADEANK
-175 DKEFTYGQIKKFDAY
+175 DFTFEQLEKFERFVKK
-190 VKDIEEKYHYQIPIK
+190 VEETYSYSIPLK
-205 HVSNSAGIIDVKE
+205 HVSNSAGIIDIKE
-218 ANMDLVRAG
+218 ANLDLVRAG

-239 NKENITL
+239 CKERICL

-260 DVEKGTPVS
+260 EVKKGTTIS
-269 YGGKFIADKAMKIA
+269 YGGTFVAQKEMKVA

-308 KAPILG
+308 KARILG

-322 VDVSHIKDVC
+322 VDVTEIEGVE

-342 DENENITVDEL
+342 DAKECITVENL
-353 GELADKFN
+353 GALADKFN

-373 RTFVKNKKVIGTE
+373 RTFVKDEKVIGTE

>member
-18 KNVSAMKKNIANDT
+18 KNVSAMKENILKET

-47 IPIAIELENI
+47 IPIAIELEKK
-57 DDVYGFAVATAE
+57 DEVYGFAVATAE

-77 DIKKPILILGYT
+77 DINKPILILGYT
-89 FPGNYEELIKNKIS
+89 FPGKYEELIKNRIS
-103 MALFREDSM
+103 MALFRQDSLV
-112 AEIAKVAEEIGEK
+112 EIARVASEIGQK

-140 VLPNEEGLSFAGK
+140 VMPDEKGIAFAGEILEK
-153 IIENPSLCLEGVFTH
+153 DSLCLEGVFTH
-168 FAKADET
+168 FAKADENNK
-175 DKEFTYGQIKKFDAY
+175 DFTMEQIKKYNDF
-190 VKDIEEKYHYQIPIK
+190 VSKIEETYGYKIPIK
-205 HVSNSAGIIDVKE
+205 HVSNSAGIIDIKE

-239 NKENITL
+239 MRDRMQL
-246 KPALS
+246 SPALS
-251 LYSTVVYLK
+251 LYSTIVFLK
-260 DVEKGTPVS
+260 EIEAGTPVS
-269 YGGKFIADKAMKIA
+269 YGGKFVADKKMTIA

-294 RSLSGKGYVLIRGQ
+294 RSLSGKGYVLINGK

-322 VDVSHIKDVC
+322 VDVTHISDVK

-342 DENENITVDEL
+342 DMDERITVEEL
-353 GELADKFN
+353 GNLADKFN

-373 RTFVKNKKVIGTE
+373 RTFVKNEEVIGTE

>member
-10 EIDLDAIC
+10 EIDLDAIRH
-18 KNVSAMKKNIANDT
+18 NVSAMSENIAMDT

-47 IPIAIELENI
+47 IPIAKELEEM
-57 DDVYGFAVATAE
+57 DKVYGYAVATAE

-77 DIKKPILILGYT
+77 EVKKPILILGYT
-89 FPGNYEELIKNKIS
+89 FPGKYEELIRNNIS
-103 MALFREDSM
+103 MALFRKDSLE
-112 AEIAKVAEEIGEK
+112 EIAQVAKNIGKK
-125 ALVHIKVDTGMGRIG
+125 ASVHIKIDTGMGRIG
-140 VLPNEEGLSFAGK
+140 VSPDETGVEFAGEILK
-153 IIENPSLCLEGVFTH
+153 NEFLYLEGAFTH

-175 DKEFTYGQIKKFDAY
+175 DKTFTLDQIEKFRTF
-190 VKDIEEKYHYQIPIK
+190 VNEVEEKFGYQIPMK
-205 HVSNSAGIIDVKE
+205 HTSNSAGIIDLKE
-218 ANMDLVRAG
+218 ANLDLVRAG

-239 NKENITL
+239 SKTAVCL

-251 LYSTVVYLK
+251 LYSTIVYIK
-260 DVEKGTPVS
+260 DIQEGTPVS
-269 YGGKFIADKAMKIA
+269 YGGKFVADKKMKIA

-294 RSLSGKGYVLIRGQ
+294 RSLSGKGFVLIQGQ
-308 KAPILG
+308 RAPILG

-322 VDVSHIKDVC
+322 VDVSHIANVN
-332 MGDKVTLIGK
+332 MGDKVTLIGEDK
-342 DENENITVDEL
+342 GQRITVEEL
-353 GELADKFN
+353 GDLADKFN

>member
-10 EIDLDAIC
+10 EIDLDAISQ
-18 KNVSAMKKNIANDT
+18 NVSAMKKNIAKDT
-32 KILAVIKTDG
+32 KILAVIKTDA

-47 IPIAIELENI
+47 IPIAKELETM
-57 DDVYGFAVATAE
+57 DAVFGFAVATAE

-89 FPGNYEELIKNKIS
+89 FPGNYEELIKNHIS
-103 MALFREDSM
+103 MALFREDSLL
-112 AEIAKVAEEIGEK
+112 EIAQVAKNIGQT
-125 ALVHIKVDTGMGRIG
+125 ASVHIKVDTGMGRIG
-140 VLPNEEGLSFAGK
+140 VRPDEEGICFARK
-153 IIENPSLCLEGVFTH
+153 ILENENLYLEGAFTH
-168 FAKADET
+168 FAKADE
-175 DKEFTYGQIKKFDAY
+175 KNKAFTFDQIRKFNDFAKK
-190 VKDIEEKYHYQIPIK
+190 IEENYGYSIPMK
-205 HVSNSAGIIDVKE
+205 HVSNSAGIIDIKE

-239 NKENITL
+239 SKKEITL
-246 KPALS
+246 NPALS
-251 LYSTVVYLK
+251 LYSTIVYIK
-260 DVEKGTPVS
+260 EIEEGTPVS
-269 YGGKFIADKAMKIA
+269 YGGKFVADKRMKVA

-294 RSLSGKGYVLIRGQ
+294 RSLSGKGYVLIRGK

-322 VDVSHIKDVC
+322 VDVTHIEDAK

-342 DENENITVDEL
+342 DMGECITVEEL

-373 RTFVKNKKVIGTE
+373 RTFVKNNKVIGTE

>member
-10 EIDLDAIC
+10 EIDLDAIRH
-18 KNVSAMKKNIANDT
+18 NVSAMSENIAMDT

-47 IPIAIELENI
+47 IPIAKELEEM
-57 DDVYGFAVATAE
+57 DKVYGYAVATAE

-77 DIKKPILILGYT
+77 EVKKPILILGYT
-89 FPGNYEELIKNKIS
+89 FPGKYEELIRNNIS
-103 MALFREDSM
+103 MALFRKDSLE
-112 AEIAKVAEEIGEK
+112 EIAQVAKNIGKK
-125 ALVHIKVDTGMGRIG
+125 ASVHIKIDTGMGRIG
-140 VLPNEEGLSFAGK
+140 VSPDETGVEFAGEILK
-153 IIENPSLCLEGVFTH
+153 NEFLYLEGAFTH

-175 DKEFTYGQIKKFDAY
+175 DKTFTLDQIEKFRTF
-190 VKDIEEKYHYQIPIK
+190 VNEVEEKFGYQIPMK
-205 HVSNSAGIIDVKE
+205 HTSNSAGIIDLKE
-218 ANMDLVRAG
+218 ANLDLVRAG

-239 NKENITL
+239 SKTAVCL

-251 LYSTVVYLK
+251 LYSTIVYIK
-260 DVEKGTPVS
+260 DIQEGTPVS
-269 YGGKFIADKAMKIA
+269 YGGKFVADKKMKIA

-294 RSLSGKGYVLIRGQ
+294 RSLSGKGFVLIQGQ
-308 KAPILG
+308 RAPILG

-322 VDVSHIKDVC
+322 VDVSHIANVN
-332 MGDKVTLIGK
+332 MGDKVTLIGEDK
-342 DENENITVDEL
+342 GQKITVEEL
-353 GELADKFN
+353 GDLADKFN

>member
-10 EIDLDAIC
+10 EIDLDAIRH
-18 KNVSAMKKNIANDT
+18 NVSAMSENIAKDT

-47 IPIAIELENI
+47 IPIAKELEEM
-57 DDVYGFAVATAE
+57 DKVYGYAVATAE

-77 DIKKPILILGYT
+77 EVKKPILILGYT
-89 FPGNYEELIKNKIS
+89 FPGKYEELIRNNIS
-103 MALFREDSM
+103 MALFRKDSLE
-112 AEIAKVAEEIGEK
+112 EIAQVAKNIGKK
-125 ALVHIKVDTGMGRIG
+125 ASVHIKIDTGMGRIG
-140 VLPNEEGLSFAGK
+140 VFPDETGVEFAGEILK
-153 IIENPSLCLEGVFTH
+153 NEFLYLEGAFTH

-175 DKEFTYGQIKKFDAY
+175 DKTFTLDQIEKFRTF
-190 VKDIEEKYHYQIPIK
+190 VNEVEEKFGYQIPMK
-205 HVSNSAGIIDVKE
+205 HTSNSAGIIDLKE
-218 ANMDLVRAG
+218 ANLDLVRAG

-239 NKENITL
+239 SKTAVCL

-251 LYSTVVYLK
+251 LYSTIVYIK
-260 DVEKGTPVS
+260 DIQEGTAVS
-269 YGGKFIADKAMKIA
+269 YGGKFVADKKMKIA

-294 RSLSGKGYVLIRGQ
+294 RSLSGKGFVLIQGQ
-308 KAPILG
+308 RAPILG

-322 VDVSHIKDVC
+322 VDVSHIANVN
-332 MGDKVTLIGK
+332 MGDKVTLIGEDK
-342 DENENITVDEL
+342 GQRITVEEL
-353 GELADKFN
+353 GDLADKFN

>member
-18 KNVSAMKKNIANDT
+18 QNVSAMKKNIAKDT
-32 KILAVIKTDG
+32 KILAVIKTDA

-47 IPIAIELENI
+47 IPIAKELETM
-57 DDVYGFAVATAE
+57 DDVFGFAVATAE

-89 FPGNYEELIKNKIS
+89 FPGNYEELIKNHIS
-103 MALFREDSM
+103 MAVFREDSL
-112 AEIAKVAEEIGEK
+112 AEIAQVAKQICQR
-125 ALVHIKVDTGMGRIG
+125 ASVHIKVDTGMGRIG
-140 VLPNEEGLSFAGK
+140 VKPNEEGLIFAGK
-153 IIENPSLCLEGVFTH
+153 ILENKDLYLEGIFTH
-168 FAKADET
+168 FAKADEINK
-175 DKEFTYGQIKKFDAY
+175 DFTFGQIRAFQGF
-190 VKDIEEKYHYQIPIK
+190 VSNIEDSYQYKIPMK
-205 HVSNSAGIIDVKE
+205 HISNSAGIIDIKE

-239 NKENITL
+239 SKEAISL

-251 LYSTVVYLK
+251 LYSTIVYMK
-260 DVEKGTPVS
+260 EIEKGTPVS
-269 YGGKFIADKAMKIA
+269 YGGKFVADKKMKIA

-294 RSLSGKGYVLIRGQ
+294 RSLSGKGYVLINGE

-322 VDVSHIKDVC
+322 VDVTHIANAK

-342 DENENITVDEL
+342 DKDTAITVEEL
-353 GELADKFN
+353 GEIADKFN

>member
-10 EIDLDAIC
+10 EINLDAILE
-18 KNVSAMKKNIANDT
+18 NVLAMKEHISDTT
-32 KILAVIKTDG
+32 KIMAVIKTDG

-47 IPIAIELENI
+47 IPIANELEKE
-57 DDVYGFAVATAE
+57 DSVYGFAVATAE

-77 DIKKPILILGYT
+77 NIKKPILILGYT
-89 FPGNYEELIKNKIS
+89 FPGKYEELIQNHIS
-103 MALFREDSM
+103 MALFREDSLM
-112 AEIAKVAEEIGEK
+112 EIAEVAEKIGQK

-140 VLPNEEGLSFAGK
+140 VRPDKEGIGFAGK
-153 IIENPSLCLEGVFTH
+153 ILANNALCLEGVFTH
-168 FAKADET
+168 FAKADEAN
-175 DKEFTYGQIKKFDAY
+175 KEFTYGQLEKFNSY
-190 VKDIEEKYHYQIPIK
+190 VDEIEKTFHYQVPIK
-205 HVSNSAGIIDVKE
+205 HASNSAGILDIKE

-227 IILYGLWPSDEV
+227 IILYGLLPSDEV
-239 NKENITL
+239 SKDEISL

-251 LYSTVVYLK
+251 LYSTIVYIK
-260 DVEKGTPVS
+260 EIEKGTPVS
-269 YGGKFIADKAMKIA
+269 YGGKFVADKKMKIA

-294 RSLSGKGYVLIRGQ
+294 RSLSQKGYVLIRGK

-322 VDVSHIKDVC
+322 VDVTHIDDVG

-342 DENENITVDEL
+342 DKGERITVEEL
-353 GELADKFN
+353 GNLADKFN

-373 RTFVKNKKVIGTE
+373 RTFVKDEKVIGTE

>member
-10 EIDLDAIC
+10 EIDLDAV
-18 KNVSAMKKNIANDT
+18 KDNVRAMKEHISDKT
-32 KILAVIKTDG
+32 KIMAVIKTDG

-47 IPIAIELENI
+47 IPIAGELQKEEA
-57 DDVYGFAVATAE
+57 VYGFAVATPE
-69 EALDLRKN
+69 EALDLRRN
-77 DIKKPILILGYT
+77 NVHKPILILGYT
-89 FPGNYEELIKNKIS
+89 FPGKYEELIKNNIS
-103 MALFREDSM
+103 MAVFRKDSLM
-112 AEIAKVAEEIGEK
+112 EIAQIAKKIHYK
-125 ALVHIKVDTGMGRIG
+125 ARVHIKVDTGMGRIG
-140 VLPNEEGLSFAGK
+140 VMPNEEGLSFAGE
-153 IIENPSLCLEGVFTH
+153 ILNTPDLCLEGVFTH

-175 DKEFTYGQIKKFDAY
+175 DKEFTYGQIQKYNDFVAQ
-190 VKDIEEKYHYQIPIK
+190 IEEKYQYQIPVK
-205 HVSNSAGIIDVKE
+205 HVSNSAGIIDIKE
-218 ANMDLVRAG
+218 ANMDVVRAG

-239 NKENITL
+239 SKNEISL

-251 LYSTVVYLK
+251 LYSTIVYLK
-260 DVEKGTPVS
+260 EVDEGTPIS
-269 YGGKFIADKAMKIA
+269 YGGKFVADKKMKIA

-322 VDVSHIKDVC
+322 VDVSHIADVK

-342 DENENITVDEL
+342 DKEEVITVEEL
-353 GELADKFN
+353 GEIADKFN

-373 RTFVKNKKVIGTE
+373 RTFVKNRKVIGTE